1 MSNTE
6 NNDETLDHTTGLPI
20 DTLDP
25 EDLRALGRLLNLNSR
40 EDDCRSPSSNGSNRQ
55 LVVESR
61 ATDDGQ
67 QKDTNQDIPATD
79 TPLEKGDDQQSNSD
93 DAANH
98 PTPVPLDEY
107 GLPLDIN
114 QNFSRWLYGDL
125 SAFAPGSTRKK
136 NPKDER
142 SPIQKIRRK
151 HKKMR
156 LLMQQR
162 EVERQREL
170 QESRH
175 RESREE
181 TPKYNNELN
190 SYDFKFLTQDIEVDE
205 LEPVTEILI
214 PIITFHHSDDRT
226 QSGQRD
232 IQATLHSGETHSEQS
247 RSTKQKLTLALAFKR
262 TIIDRRPLV
271 KKLKTL
277 GKGTNNGRHSS
288 DEVSSTSLIAPD
300 EDCDDSD
307 DNVFEEFI
315 CD

>member
-1 MSNTE
+1 M
-6 NNDETLDHTTGLPI
+6 TGLPI
-20 DTLDP
+20 DILDP

-40 EDDCRSPSSNGSNRQ
+40 EDDCRSPTGPNRQ

-67 QKDTNQDIPATD
+67 EKDTNQDIPATD
-79 TPLEKGDDQQSNSD
+79 TDLLEKGDDLQSNSD
-93 DAANH
+93 DAANR
-98 PTPVPLDEY
+98 PTPLPLDEY

-125 SAFAPGSTRKK
+125 SAFAPGSTKKK

-142 SPIQKIRRK
+142 TPIQKIRRK

-162 EVERQREL
+162 EAERQREL

-175 RESREE
+175 RELREK
-181 TPKYNNELN
+181 TPEYNNELN
-190 SYDFKFLTQDIEVDE
+190 SYHFKFLTQGTEVDE
-205 LEPVTEILI
+205 LEPVTELLT

-226 QSGQRD
+226 RSSQRD
-232 IQATLHSGETHSEQS
+232 IHATLHSGETYSEQS
-247 RSTKQKLTLALAFKR
+247 RSAKQKLTLALAFKR
-262 TIIDRRPLV
+262 TIIDRQPLV

-277 GKGTNNGRHSS
+277 GKATNDGRHCS